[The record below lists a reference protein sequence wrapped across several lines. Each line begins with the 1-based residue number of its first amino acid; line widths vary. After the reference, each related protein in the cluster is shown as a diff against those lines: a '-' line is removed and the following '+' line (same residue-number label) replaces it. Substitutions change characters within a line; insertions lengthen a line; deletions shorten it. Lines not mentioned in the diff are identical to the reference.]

1 MDTFISIFDLL
12 EKNQSI
18 SPIKD
23 EIYSMQYKLKQ
34 EMDQGLTP
42 EHMELAQQ
50 KNNAFIAAQEILMHF

>member
-34 EMDQGLTP
+34 EMDQGLIP